1 MRTVQRVGAGVLV
14 LVAAAG
20 LAACGDDDDDNDEAT
35 EETTASGSETE
46 ASGASAEFCDPLV
59 EFNSKV
65 LQVELDETSTEEDIT
80 AAGDELAPLTADL
93 AEHAPEDLA
102 DAATEIDEAV
112 QPLTEGDAEAFNS
125 DTVFETYTEF
135 LTGAV
140 EACEFESVPVSGIDY
155 AFEGVPA
162 TIEAGTVA
170 FAFTNESDAEE
181 HELIL
186 LRKGDGVTMSFQ
198 EILELPEEEAMTN
211 AEFVGATF
219 APPGGEGSTL
229 AELEAGDYAMV
240 CFIPVGGAEDGPPH
254 FAEGMIQEFAVE

>member
-14 LVAAAG
+14 LALAAG
-20 LAACGDDDDDNDEAT
+20 LAACGDDDDNDEAT
-35 EETTASGSETE
+35 EDTSGSGAE
-46 ASGASAEFCDPLV
+46 ASNASAEFCDPLV

-65 LQVELDETSTEEDIT
+65 LQVEIDDTSSDDDIK
-80 AAGDELAPLTADL
+80 AAGEELAPLTADI
-93 AEHAPEDLA
+93 AENAPDDVA
-102 DAATEIDEAV
+102 DAAKEIDDAV
-112 QPLTEGDAEAFNS
+112 QPLTAGDAEAFNS
-125 DTVFETYTEF
+125 DATFETYTEF
-135 LTGAV
+135 LSGAV
-140 EACEFESVPVSGIDY
+140 EACEFDSVPVSGIDY

-162 TIEAGTVA
+162 TIDAGTVA
-170 FAFTNESDAEE
+170 FAFTNESEAEE
-181 HELIL
+181 HEMIL

-240 CFIPVGGAEDGPPH
+240 CFIPVGGGEDGPPH
-254 FAEGMIQEFAVE
+254 FAEGMLQEFAVE

>member
-1 MRTVQRVGAGVLV
+1 MRTVQRVGASVLV
-14 LVAAAG
+14 VVLAAG
-20 LAACGDDDDDNDEAT
+20 LAACGDDDNDDTT

-46 ASGASAEFCDPLV
+46 ASSADAEFCDPLV

-65 LQVELDETSTEEDIT
+65 LQVELDETSSEEDIK
-80 AAGDELAPLTADL
+80 AAGEELGPLTADL
-93 AEHAPEDLA
+93 AEHAPDDLA
-102 DAATEIDEAV
+102 DAATDIDDAV

-125 DTVFETYTEF
+125 DAVFETYTEF
-135 LTGAV
+135 LSGGV

-162 TIEAGTVA
+162 SIEAGTTA

-181 HELIL
+181 HEMIL

-229 AELEAGDYAMV
+229 AELEAGDYAMA

-254 FAEGMIQEFAVE
+254 FLEGMLQEFVVE